1 MASVSQVKNFIL
13 QNGLS
18 HRKSILCFQNYLHHE
33 CLKEQE
39 FTKALVERFF
49 MTVLNDF
56 FWQENKALLIDE
68 IQSLFERLHPELSL
82 EDDLLHLKQ
91 TYNFQIVSLEK
102 QKDFYTCLEKHLQ
115 KNSKAKIKLIE
126 FNDNL
131 LVLQL
136 FETGELRV
144 QEYSSHFII
153 KNGELSPLLPVT
165 DLFYNEQLELSHKHL
180 HRVALSEHVRAYFLF
195 TKTQWTGFFTRGYM
209 HQKYHEFQSPRLDQV
224 PDLCS
229 ALKKREYHYINMSS
243 DPMYKETVSRLEK
256 TIEFVGSGQPG
267 SIAYGKNT
275 LESAKNIRDQVFP
288 GDKLLSLLITNL
300 EYAILT
306 HSGAGKAPEL

>member
-18 HRKSILCFQNYLHHE
+18 HRKSILCFQNFLHHE
-33 CLKEQE
+33 CIKDQE
-39 FTKALVERFF
+39 FNKKLVERFF
-49 MTVLNDF
+49 LTVLNDF
-56 FWQENKALLIDE
+56 FWQENKQLLIDE
-68 IQSLFERLHPELSL
+68 IQSLFEKLHPELNL
-82 EDDLLHLKQ
+82 QEELLNLNEHF
-91 TYNFQIVSLEK
+91 NFQVVSIE
-102 QKDFYTCLEKHLQ
+102 QAEDFNSCLQNYLQ
-115 KNSKAKIKLIE
+115 QHSKAKIKTIE
-126 FNDNL
+126 FNNNL

-136 FETGELRV
+136 HDSGELQV

-153 KNGELSPLLPVT
+153 KNGALRPLLPTT
-165 DLFYNEQLELSHKHL
+165 DLHYNAQLELSNSQL
-180 HRVALSEHVRAYFLF
+180 QRLALSEHVRAYFF
-195 TKTQWTGFFTRGYM
+195 YQNIQWTGFFTRGYT
-209 HQKYHEFQSPRLDQV
+209 HQKYHEFQNPKLDQV

-229 ALKKREYHYINMSS
+229 ALKKREYYYINMSS
-243 DPMYKETVSRLEK
+243 DPMYKETVSKLEK

-267 SIAYGKNT
+267 SLSYGKNT

-306 HSGAGKAPEL
+306 HSGAGTQSSL